1 MKSHS
6 VMIVDDEP
14 LIRWSVRTRLE
25 KTGFTVIEA
34 ESGRQALDRL
44 SDEVG
49 LALVDLR
56 LPDTDGLTL
65 IGRLKSRLPGCRVI
79 LVTASASPEVNRK
92 AQQAGAF
99 RVVDKPFDLEVLT
112 STIETALSTPC

>member
-1 MKSHS
+1 MQSETAEHVSPESALKSHS

-44 SDEVG
+44 SDDVG

-79 LVTASASPEVNRK
+79 LVTASALPSS
-92 AQQAGAF
+92 
-99 RVVDKPFDLEVLT
+99 VL
-112 STIETALSTPC
+112 L